1 MGRDICIRY
10 SQKRALKLLKFVH
23 RHRVHEPIDWFMIDC
38 ISRGDIVAYKAIPH
52 IFVQS
57 SRHFKNTT
65 AKDDEGGNNP
75 VEVSSTAS
83 DYIVEQ
89 HQLFIDA
96 WKEQCLHERS
106 DPSFQVFSTTNAE
119 ESKYNDF
126 VLDFMKPYLE
136 PGPGADRFVTVAPHF
151 HVQLGLTLPRS
162 VDEENFREFHRCS
175 SLCWFLIGNE
185 NFDDVH
191 NISKSFQCSPFLNRL
206 EQEFLTNVPM
216 GRTVLVGQM
225 YNRNGEAVG
234 MHVKIRIKVVYEVQP
249 VFVLPESGSMT
260 STTTDIQIALT
271 VADGVEF
278 LKEQKYAKLCLSID
292 GEFFVR
298 ENFITCAPLNDFS
311 TPLTLSQID
320 YGWTRARAWIIGVDG
335 EQIGVVGYQHFFVA
349 AETTANDNERRLWDM
364 TVQSGKVLNV
374 CKGLAQTS
382 PTECRAQADSNEAL
396 HDLTLLVL
404 VNRGKR
410 SFENALKSWDKHN
423 LFHMVSKTIVF
434 FQNLGIG
441 QTSRR
446 IQGSKSY
453 FTKKPLLDLAI
464 EAWKSRA

>member
-1 MGRDICIRY
+1 MRR
-10 SQKRALKLLKFVH
+10 
-23 RHRVHEPIDWFMIDC
+23 
-38 ISRGDIVAYKAIPH
+38 
-52 IFVQS
+52 
-57 SRHFKNTT
+57 T
-65 AKDDEGGNNP
+65 
-75 VEVSSTAS
+75 
-83 DYIVEQ
+83 
-89 HQLFIDA
+89 
-96 WKEQCLHERS
+96 
-106 DPSFQVFSTTNAE
+106 
-119 ESKYNDF
+119 
-126 VLDFMKPYLE
+126 
-136 PGPGADRFVTVAPHF
+136 
-151 HVQLGLTLPRS
+151 
-162 VDEENFREFHRCS
+162 FREFHRCS

-225 YNRNGEAVG
+225 YNRNSEPVG
-234 MHVKIRIKVVYEVQP
+234 MHVSIRIKVVNEVQP

-260 STTTDIQIALT
+260 STTTNIQIALT
-271 VADGVEF
+271 VADTVDF
-278 LKEQKYAKLCLSID
+278 LNEQKYAKLCLSID

-335 EQIGVVGYQHFFVA
+335 EQLGAVGYQHFFVA
-349 AETTANDNERRLWDM
+349 AETMANDNDRRLWDM

-396 HDLTLLVL
+396 YDLTLLVL

-410 SFENALKSWDKHN
+410 SFENALKSWDRHN
-423 LFHMVSKTIVF
+423 LFHLVSKTIVF

-441 QTSRR
+441 TNIEEDPRVKILLQ
-446 IQGSKSY
+446 
-453 FTKKPLLDLAI
+453 KKPLSDLAK
-464 EAWKSRA
+464 EAWKSMA

>member
-1 MGRDICIRY
+1 M
-10 SQKRALKLLKFVH
+10 H
-23 RHRVHEPIDWFMIDC
+23 RHHVHEPIDWFMIDC

-65 AKDDEGGNNP
+65 AKEDEGGNNP

-96 WKEQCLHERS
+96 WNEQCLHERS

-119 ESKYNDF
+119 ESKYNNF

-225 YNRNGEAVG
+225 YNRNSEPVG
-234 MHVKIRIKVVYEVQP
+234 MHVNP
-249 VFVLPESGSMT
+249 
-260 STTTDIQIALT
+260 
-271 VADGVEF
+271 
-278 LKEQKYAKLCLSID
+278 
-292 GEFFVR
+292 
-298 ENFITCAPLNDFS
+298 
-311 TPLTLSQID
+311 
-320 YGWTRARAWIIGVDG
+320 
-335 EQIGVVGYQHFFVA
+335 
-349 AETTANDNERRLWDM
+349 
-364 TVQSGKVLNV
+364 
-374 CKGLAQTS
+374 
-382 PTECRAQADSNEAL
+382 
-396 HDLTLLVL
+396 
-404 VNRGKR
+404 
-410 SFENALKSWDKHN
+410 
-423 LFHMVSKTIVF
+423 
-434 FQNLGIG
+434 
-441 QTSRR
+441 
-446 IQGSKSY
+446 
-453 FTKKPLLDLAI
+453 
-464 EAWKSRA
+464 